1 VRLRLFPFVLAAM
14 SWIVIGFVAVALW
27 KAGWL

>member
-1 VRLRLFPFVLAAM
+1 MNMRLFPIVVGVLAGLCVA
-14 SWIVIGFVAVALW
+14 FAAVAMW

>member
-1 VRLRLFPFVLAAM
+1 MRMRLLP
-14 SWIVIGFVAVALW
+14 IVVAVMTWLCIAFAAVAMW

>member
-1 VRLRLFPFVLAAM
+1 MNARLFPFVVAVLAGLCVA
-14 SWIVIGFVAVALW
+14 FAAVALW